1 MPGWLPLEMEGEP
14 SEVTPT
20 SCPGPADPI
29 KQISDPCPHRLAGAQ
44 NVQIWT
50 EDNEWHR
57 APAEQAPSA

>member
-1 MPGWLPLEMEGEP
+1 MEEKP
-14 SEVTPT
+14 SEVAPT

-50 EDNEWHR
+50 ASVVIGIEPM
-57 APAEQAPSA
+57 PAQIGG